1 MSMKLLKFSLIFSF
15 CVILFTSCSST
26 QKGPSTHIG
35 NMPVLKVGVCPDY
48 PPIIYK
54 KDGKISGIEAD
65 LAEYIGKKLD
75 AKIVYISIM
84 PFKNLIPA
92 LENGKIDIIMSGM
105 SDADFRKDKVRFV
118 EPYMNSGLMAIVRN
132 KDFNKFNSYTNIYK
146 TLKIGCI
153 DGTTGEVFVEEN
165 ANKAECV
172 VFENDKQGL
181 DALKSGK
188 IDIFVDDAP
197 FILKDSSDDKTL
209 TALPW
214 LLSNDRLAWAMSKD
228 RGSDYL
234 YYKLNR
240 IVNHARQN
248 GDLRR
253 ILNKYFEI
261 QVKVKPLP

>member
-1 MSMKLLKFSLIFSF
+1 MSMKLLKNSLIFTF
-15 CVILFTSCSST
+15 GLVLLFGCSSAP
-26 QKGPSTHIG
+26 KGPSTHVG
-35 NMPVLKVGVCPDY
+35 NMPTLKVGVCPDY
-48 PPIIYK
+48 PPVIYK
-54 KDGKISGIEAD
+54 KDGKIAGIEAD
-65 LAEYIGKKLD
+65 LAEYVGKKLD
-75 AKIVYISIM
+75 AKIIYETM
-84 PFKNLIPA
+84 DFKNLIPA
-92 LENGKIDIIMSGM
+92 LEDGKIDIIMSGM
-105 SDADFRKDKVRFV
+105 SDADIRKDKVRFV
-118 EPYMNSGLMAIVRN
+118 EPYMNSGLMAIVRK

-153 DGTTGEVFVEEN
+153 DGTTGEILVKEN
-165 ANKAECV
+165 AKRAKCI
-172 VFENDKQGL
+172 VFKNDKKGL
-181 DALKSGK
+181 AALKSGK

-197 FILKDSSDDKTL
+197 FILKYSNDHKDL

-228 RGSDYL
+228 RRSDYL

-253 ILNKYFEI
+253 ILNRYFEI